1 MQNFIIEGGIVV
13 TMDGKRRVIERG
25 AVHVQDGR
33 IAGVGESGMQADG
46 AERIDATGMLV
57 LPGLIDAHAH
67 AGHALVK
74 TLASDD
80 GQGWFDACKQLYTLG
95 SDAEFWRADAALF
108 ALERIRAGVT
118 TGVSMLGGGDSISRT
133 DDPRHGDAH
142 CGAIEQAG
150 TRAVVAA
157 GCNRPPFP
165 WLYRDWDGSGA
176 DESISFERQLEVSR
190 ALAGKWNGAANGRLS
205 IALTYPVSHEKAAL
219 PEGVTPELVSDHARQ
234 VRALSRELGLRFTQ
248 DGHREGSIAYAH
260 REQGILGPDAYLS
273 HCTNLTEADIAALR
287 ESGASVV
294 HNPSAIASVR
304 GRCPA
309 PELIDLGVTV
319 AIGSDAPAPDR
330 SGDMFR
336 HMQQAMHYH
345 RRHFRDD
352 QILPP
357 GKALEMIT
365 IDAARAIGMADEIGS
380 LEPGKKADIVLLDL
394 RKPHLVPA
402 NMPLHRAIYFANAA
416 DIDTTIVDGRI
427 LMRGRKV
434 LSMDEDVVLDAA
446 DAAIAKA
453 LERTG
458 LKHLLDTRPGF
469 WGQSRY
475 S

>member
-1 MQNFIIEGGIVV
+1 VQNFIIEGGIVV
-13 TMDGKRRVIERG
+13 TMDGERRVIERG

-150 TRAVVAA
+150 TRAVVAV

-190 ALAGKWNGAANGRLS
+190 ALARKWNGAANGRLS
-205 IALTYPVSHEKAAL
+205 IALTYPVSH
-219 PEGVTPELVSDHARQ
+219 
-234 VRALSRELGLRFTQ
+234 
-248 DGHREGSIAYAH
+248 
-260 REQGILGPDAYLS
+260 
-273 HCTNLTEADIAALR
+273 
-287 ESGASVV
+287 
-294 HNPSAIASVR
+294 
-304 GRCPA
+304 
-309 PELIDLGVTV
+309 
-319 AIGSDAPAPDR
+319 
-330 SGDMFR
+330 
-336 HMQQAMHYH
+336 
-345 RRHFRDD
+345 
-352 QILPP
+352 
-357 GKALEMIT
+357 
-365 IDAARAIGMADEIGS
+365 
-380 LEPGKKADIVLLDL
+380 
-394 RKPHLVPA
+394 
-402 NMPLHRAIYFANAA
+402 
-416 DIDTTIVDGRI
+416 
-427 LMRGRKV
+427 
-434 LSMDEDVVLDAA
+434 
-446 DAAIAKA
+446 
-453 LERTG
+453 
-458 LKHLLDTRPGF
+458 
-469 WGQSRY
+469 
-475 S
+475 